1 VRLRARPRLFLREDP
16 GPAASR
22 RCVRP
27 RRPSHFRS
35 DYSDRMPL
43 SSGGN
48 RGQVLVENLKRVGG
62 SREEPACPCVREI
75 PGAPI
80 VRPPRGL
87 TGEAQEG
94 WTREAGSALCGDRS
108 GEAQKSHESIGLY
121 GPRSEAS
128 TDLCGE
134 QSPGAAGHR
143 ELLVLRAG
151 ARDAGNGKRARA
163 PKGVRLHRGET
174 LCRVN
179 PTSGTSPMGW
189 KARGGANRQ
198 EGEKPCRRTGSGLE
212 ARLIKLFCAGVAV
225 GAINPMR
232 AVGTFRGF
240 GGADPVGP

>member
-1 VRLRARPRLFLREDP
+1 VRLRARLRLFFREDP
-16 GPAASR
+16 EPAASR

-27 RRPSHFRS
+27 HRPSHFRS
-35 DYSDRMPL
+35 DYSDRTPL
-43 SSGGN
+43 SSGRN

-62 SREEPACPCVREI
+62 SREGLACPCVREI

-94 WTREAGSALCGDRS
+94 RTREAGSSSCGDRS
-108 GEAQKSHESIGLY
+108 GEAQKSHESIGLC
-121 GPRSEAS
+121 GPRPEAS

-151 ARDAGNGKRARA
+151 ARDAGNGKRATA

-179 PTSGTSPMGW
+179 PMSGTSPMGW
-189 KARGGANRQ
+189 ETRGGANRQ

-212 ARLIKLFCAGVAV
+212 ARPAKLFRASAAV
-225 GAINPMR
+225 GATNPMR
-232 AVGTFRGF
+232 AVEPFEVSAGLIRF
-240 GGADPVGP
+240 G